1 MADLLHYSFFSFS
14 SNSIFFLLLPFFS
27 VYACFTSFTPNL
39 HHHTYNQEMLKFNY
53 RLTKKNSILLALI
66 MMFFTVTLFSNVDFI
81 IANIANKSTNSNL
94 YSLDT
99 GIQHATGGELHLKPI
114 IPINRIWTP
123 EEWASLSL
131 SIPRLLI
138 VFLYMLLL
146 YFSRYFFYNSLPLRL
161 IRLIFIHIYTYY
173 SHIDFTF

>member
-1 MADLLHYSFFSFS
+1 
-14 SNSIFFLLLPFFS
+14 
-27 VYACFTSFTPNL
+27 
-39 HHHTYNQEMLKFNY
+39 MLKFNY

-114 IPINRIWTP
+114 IPINRI
-123 EEWASLSL
+123 
-131 SIPRLLI
+131 
-138 VFLYMLLL
+138 
-146 YFSRYFFYNSLPLRL
+146 
-161 IRLIFIHIYTYY
+161 
-173 SHIDFTF
+173 